1 MNKEKYYLVN
11 CNNGEKR
18 EYSTVNDLNSALN
31 NSIIFEKCNGQSSIN
46 LIGLKK
52 PCDSVMIQKA

>member
-31 NSIIFEKCNGQSSIN
+31 NSIIFEKCNSIH

-52 PCDSVMIQKA
+52 ACDSVMIQQALDS